1 MSKNLKFCI
10 VLPCLVQSLAVPLV
24 LGRGPNEK
32 SEQKPR
38 EAEEER
44 ATQSQP
50 SSCQE
55 LLSQLWRES
64 HGVMSSSALVISC

>member
-1 MSKNLKFCI
+1 MLRTQVHSKRKILSFILNLKFCI

-44 ATQSQP
+44 VTQSQP

-55 LLSQLWRES
+55 LLSQL
-64 HGVMSSSALVISC
+64 